1 MKAEQ
6 EGLAVGDMQ
15 LDFRR
20 AGASS
25 RHGVQCH
32 CCVLSLNSTALTGAS
47 PWLLPVPSDADG
59 YLEPRAGQPCGLT
72 AKEDDKILA

>member
-1 MKAEQ
+1 MKAER

-25 RHGVQCH
+25 RHR
-32 CCVLSLNSTALTGAS
+32 CVLSLNSTALTGAS